1 MRLYNSPKKPLFH
14 FIDNQLVWKTSS
26 NGGNHTEH
34 TQSRDGVASET
45 SLCSRPIF
53 KQTND
58 NKKKKSRDH
67 MITLDIWFFKGNF
80 QLPELKKQ
88 ATKSISPPQNHLSM
102 VQERKCFDFL
112 LGPVTATA
120 QREFCI
126 FSIVTL
132 KQLSVNLE
140 INSYEFHLYS
150 FLFQSLPALGH
161 ISHTPSCA
169 VCILHSAR
177 KSKF

>member
-1 MRLYNSPKKPLFH
+1 
-14 FIDNQLVWKTSS
+14 
-26 NGGNHTEH
+26 
-34 TQSRDGVASET
+34 
-45 SLCSRPIF
+45 
-53 KQTND
+53 
-58 NKKKKSRDH
+58 

-88 ATKSISPPQNHLSM
+88 ATKSISPLKTTSRWFKNAS
-102 VQERKCFDFL
+102 VSTSSWD
-112 LGPVTATA
+112 PVTATA

-132 KQLSVNLE
+132 KQLWVNLE

>member
-14 FIDNQLVWKTSS
+14 FIDNQWVWKTSS
-26 NGGNHTEH
+26 NGSNHTEH

-45 SLCSRPIF
+45 SLCSRPNF

-58 NKKKKSRDH
+58 NKKRSLG
-67 MITLDIWFFKGNF
+67 ITLDIWFFKGNF

-88 ATKSISPPQNHLSM
+88 ATKSISPLKTTSRWFKNAS
-102 VQERKCFDFL
+102 VSTSSWD
-112 LGPVTATA
+112 PVTATA